1 MESAAFPD
9 QEEAVGSFTSALS
22 HTELHCSLLFHL
34 CPSLSVSLS
43 SSGNME
49 RLLHICKW
57 ITLFVEIL
65 CVCVWIL
72 KNGEKGAP
80 AIAPFFSS
88 LSNPEE
94 DKLWGTQRGSATDL
108 LGTSTS

>member
-65 CVCVWIL
+65 CVCVC
-72 KNGEKGAP
+72 E
-80 AIAPFFSS
+80 F
-88 LSNPEE
+88 
-94 DKLWGTQRGSATDL
+94 
-108 LGTSTS
+108 